1 MKKILKSVCMIA
13 VIALAFTSCKKDD
26 QEQVGIRITGSTEA
40 FVDVPGEDR
49 AYILPTGGD
58 TQFEKDDQIMVYN
71 VNIEESTRTNYGIY
85 WTNKA
90 GHTVPWRYSSGTVI
104 NHNNLEDLFLA
115 FYPAEIVNNGRL
127 WDGQNEAMFELVDHQ
142 TYRKVNGKVL
152 LPKKT
157 LGMAGKEEIAEIV
170 DEIDVQFRNIMGA
183 MVINLK
189 SASSKT
195 VESIVYEDN
204 MLNVTGRVH
213 LKLHEVDPDVLL
225 DLLNNYNPND
235 PTYLASLNEYI
246 QRSGYYV
253 DDANVAMKGK
263 VITLDCGEGVQLN
276 PNSFQ
281 TFMITLRP
289 LAGFGGF
296 KLYVNFTDG
305 TQALFDGSDYTG
317 LNYII
322 KPNTRKPVTFS
333 NIDEFI
339 Q

>member
-13 VIALAFTSCKKDD
+13 VIALAFTSCKKND
-26 QEQVGIRITGSTEA
+26 QEQVGIRITGATEA
-40 FVDVPGEDR
+40 FVDAPSEDR
-49 AYILPTGGD
+49 AYVLSTGGD

-85 WTNKA
+85 WTKNA
-90 GHTVPWRYSSGTVI
+90 GHDVPWRYSSGTVV
-104 NHNNLEDLFLA
+104 NHTNLEDLFLA

-142 TYRKVNGKVL
+142 TYRKLGGKVVA
-152 LPKKT
+152 PKLT
-157 LGMAGKEEIAEIV
+157 LAMAGKEDIANIV
-170 DEIDVQFRNIMGA
+170 DEIYIQFRNIMGI
-183 MVINLK
+183 MSINMK

-204 MLNVTGRVH
+204 MFNVTGRVH

-263 VITLDCGEGVQLN
+263 VITLDCGDGVQLN
-276 PNSFQ
+276 PNTAQSFI
-281 TFMITLRP
+281 ITLRP
-289 LAGFGGF
+289 LAAFGGY
-296 KLYVNFTDG
+296 KLTVNFTDG
-305 TQALFDGSDYTG
+305 THALIDGSAYTG
-317 LNYII
+317 LDQMIR
-322 KPNTRKPVTFS
+322 PNTRKPVNIS
-333 NIDEFI
+333 NIDNYL